1 MKTKTQSEKCVT
13 GTTKCTLNSVKNKGE
28 ILTDD
33 SILCSSA
40 VEPTTVNR
48 LVAGSN
54 PAGGVDKNQNL
65 SYTISCV
72 KEVQGDSIS
81 LLAGLV

>member
-1 MKTKTQSEKCVT
+1 MKTKTQSEKCVM
-13 GTTKCTLNSVKNKGE
+13 GTTKCTLNSAKNKGE

-65 SYTISCV
+65 SYTIPCV
-72 KEVQGDSIS
+72 KEVQGEQSPFLRD
-81 LLAGLV
+81 

>member
-1 MKTKTQSEKCVT
+1 MKTKTQSEKCAM
-13 GTTKCTLNSVKNKGE
+13 GTTKCTLNSAKNKGE

-72 KEVQGDSIS
+72 KEVQGEQSPF
-81 LLAGLV
+81 LRN

>member
-1 MKTKTQSEKCVT
+1 M
-13 GTTKCTLNSVKNKGE
+13 GTTKCTLNSAKNKGE

-54 PAGGVDKNQNL
+54 PAGGVDRIFIL
-65 SYTISCV
+65 SYTMLVRV
-72 KEVQGDSIS
+72 KEVFEGFFSHHS
-81 LLAGLV
+81 AGLV

>member
-13 GTTKCTLNSVKNKGE
+13 GTTKCTLNSAKNKGE

-72 KEVQGDSIS
+72 KEVQGEQSPF
-81 LLAGLV
+81 LRN